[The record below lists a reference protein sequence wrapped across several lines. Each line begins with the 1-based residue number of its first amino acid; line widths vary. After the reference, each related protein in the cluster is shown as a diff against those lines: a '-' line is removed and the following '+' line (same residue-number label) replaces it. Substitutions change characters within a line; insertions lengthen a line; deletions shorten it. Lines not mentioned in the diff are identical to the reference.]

1 MTSVTIRILLLVFAI
16 AVAVAILVLSVRR
29 KASPGAASL
38 IVFSLALALWAV
50 SNALLG
56 VGSPQISR
64 FLFAINFFAATAAAT
79 ALFTFTLE
87 YTNRGLW
94 LGGRTIILLAVEPL
108 LTQILF
114 WSGWRG
120 LFTVVAGTAGGAW
133 ATVNIIYAGALV
145 LAAIVL
151 LIDTI
156 AHSPLPYRRQA
167 ASVLA
172 GGLFPIA
179 AGIVLLI
186 RPVSVFPLDLNLV
199 AYLVSGLA
207 LVAGLVLFRLLDVV
221 PIARNIVV
229 ERMKDGW
236 MVLDKLDRIV
246 DLNPA
251 VEELL
256 GLPRDKI
263 FGQPAENILSDW
275 PNLTKR
281 SGDSR
286 ELDIKGSINTPN
298 GWRYLNIRLSPLADR
313 QGHPIGQVIVWR
325 DITERRRVEEARQR
339 ARDEMF
345 VLLHAISGAA
355 SRALNLDD
363 FLAESIYQIVYSFQS
378 ESSVVFLLEEAQ
390 EEGESQKLSLAAHHG
405 LPMWGATSMAS
416 IPEAYEMIAW
426 VLKRREPL
434 LIPDIS
440 ADPRVP
446 WSMQQAGRASLLI
459 VPMTIED
466 QLLGVIGLA
475 RKKGPVFSTDEIARL
490 TAVAEEVATF
500 ISSNR
505 QRQLAI
511 AMTERQR
518 LVRDLHDS
526 VTQKLYGLVTLTE
539 AAQAGLEAGSPEMSV
554 KVLSRVGEN
563 ARQALKEM
571 RLFLHELSPVDL
583 EREGLVAV
591 LHQRLAA
598 VEGRADVKA
607 RLLADDNISLPLDKE
622 VALYYIAQEAL
633 NNTLRHAN
641 AKSVTVRIKNRKTS
655 LTMEVEDDGCGFN
668 TQQEDKGGMGLRNMR
683 ERTDQVDG
691 KLKIVSTPGKGTRV
705 SVTVSKNNPT
715 KTNPTKR
722 RPLKERKP

>member
-1 MTSVTIRILLLVFAI
+1 VTIRILLLVFAI
-16 AVAVAILVLSVRR
+16 AIAVAVLVLSVRR

-50 SNALLG
+50 TDALSG
-56 VGSPQISR
+56 VGNPQISR
-64 FLFAINFFAATAAAT
+64 ILIALAFLAAAVT
-79 ALFTFTLE
+79 ATSLFTFTLE
-87 YTNRGLW
+87 YTDRSFW
-94 LGGRTIILLAVEPL
+94 LGGRTIALLAIEPL

-114 WSGWRG
+114 WTGWRG
-120 LFTVVAGTAGGAW
+120 LFVVRAGSAGGSW
-133 ATVNIIYAGALV
+133 DTVNVIYTDAMV
-145 LAAIVL
+145 LSAIVL

-167 ASVLA
+167 TSVLI

-179 AGIVLLI
+179 GGIVHLARLAFL
-186 RPVSVFPLDLNLV
+186 PPLDVNLV
-199 AYLVSGLA
+199 AYAAAGLA
-207 LVAGLVLFRLLDVV
+207 LLAGLVLFRMLDVV

-236 MVLDKLDRIV
+236 MVLDKQDRIV

-256 GLPRDKI
+256 GLPRDRI

-378 ESSVVFLLEEAQ
+378 ESSVIFLLEEAQ
-390 EEGESQKLSLAAHHG
+390 DETESQKLYLAAHHG
-405 LPMWGATSMAS
+405 LPMWGSNSMAS
-416 IPEAYEMIAW
+416 IPEAYEMVAS

-440 ADPRVP
+440 TDPRIP

-459 VPMTIED
+459 VPMSLEE
-466 QLLGVIGLA
+466 QLLGVIGLS

-607 RLLADDNISLPLDKE
+607 RLLADDNVSLPLDKE

-655 LTMEVEDDGCGFN
+655 LLMEVEDDGCGFN

-683 ERTDQVDG
+683 ERTDQVGG
-691 KLKIVSTPGKGTRV
+691 KLKVVSTPGKGTRIT
-705 SVTVSKNNPT
+705 VTVSRNSPMKSNPI
-715 KTNPTKR
+715 R
-722 RPLKERKP
+722 RKPSKEHKP